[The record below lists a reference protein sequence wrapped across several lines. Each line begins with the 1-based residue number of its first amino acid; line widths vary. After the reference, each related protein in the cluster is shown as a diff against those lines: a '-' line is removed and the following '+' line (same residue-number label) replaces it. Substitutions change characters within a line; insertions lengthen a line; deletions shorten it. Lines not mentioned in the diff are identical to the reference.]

1 MKRRLSQFLVY
12 LLVAGIVKLAQ
23 LLPHGAALH
32 FGSFLGRFTFSVVRM
47 RRRVAL
53 ENLSAAFPDKTRPEL
68 LKIAGDTYRNLGMS
82 LVEYA
87 RLPVTTTEQMAERV
101 TVEGGR
107 NFDAA
112 LQRAKGA
119 VLVTGHFGSWE
130 LMGAR
135 LRSQGYPLN
144 FLVGEQTNTAVDNMM
159 NDLRRSKGIGIISM
173 GVSMRNVLKAL
184 KQNQFVGM
192 LSDQDAGSRGV
203 FVDFM
208 GRPAS
213 TPFGPASFA
222 VRTGAALI
230 CGFIVREGLSRHRV
244 ILEPPLLPV
253 PGASDAEESLRLT
266 QEYTS
271 LLEKYVRERPDHW
284 LWLHR
289 RWKTS
294 PKAPAGS

>member
-1 MKRRLSQFLVY
+1 MKRKVSHFLVY
-12 LLVAGIVKLAQ
+12 VLVAGVVKLAQ
-23 LLPHGAALH
+23 ALPHAAALH
-32 FGSFLGRFTFSVVRM
+32 FGSALGRFTFSVVRM
-47 RRRVAL
+47 RRRVAI
-53 ENLSAAFPDKTRPEL
+53 ENLKSAFPEKSETEL
-68 LKIAGDTYRNLGMS
+68 LKIALDTYRNLGMS

-87 RLPVTTTEQMAERV
+87 RLPVTTGAQMAERI
-101 TVEGGR
+101 TVQGSE

-112 LQRAKGA
+112 LQRGKGA

-135 LRSQGYPLN
+135 LRSQGYPMN

-159 NDLRRSKGIGIISM
+159 NDLRRSQGIGIISM
-173 GVSMRNVLKAL
+173 GVSMRGVLRAL
-184 KQNQFVGM
+184 KQNQFVAM

-203 FVDFM
+203 FVNFM

-222 VRTGAALI
+222 VRTGAALM
-230 CGFIVREGLSRHRV
+230 CGFVVREGLSRHRV
-244 ILEPPLLPV
+244 ILEAPLLPV
-253 PGASDAEESLRLT
+253 PGANSEDESLRLT

-289 RWKTS
+289 RWKTQ
-294 PKAPAGS
+294 PGAPAGS